1 MNGIF
6 FFIKSLLCKAY
17 EISLFKISCLFF
29 LITSPLV
36 SAQVV
41 INELDSDTP
50 GSDVLEF
57 VELKSA
63 TPNFSL
69 NGYVLVFFNAG
80 STTPYANSAS
90 YYTLDLDGYAT
101 DINGIATFGNPTV
114 SPTPLAIIPNATIQN
129 GPDVVALYQDNASS
143 FPMNTLATAT
153 NLVDAIAYSGSGTTS
168 PTALMTTLGISIC
181 VNENATSSVA
191 THSIQRKNDG
201 TYEVK
206 IPTPGMP
213 NDGSGIL
220 LNTITVSTSQLSYTE
235 GESFAIVFSTSQPIQ
250 NQSLVINFNLTNGN
264 FTASDFTG
272 GLSVTLPVGATAAQ
286 ATIQITDDSANEG
299 DEELLIDLQS
309 VPSGYVTNNDN
320 ITIRIYDNDYT
331 VQSFGTPLNPTYGLV
346 APTIPAGYYN
356 TLEGLSGSALKQ
368 AVQDII
374 ANPSVVRLHSY
385 ADIWDIIRTADQ
397 NPLNSNQVW
406 CMYIESPMAKIDQQ
420 VGSSIVGKW
429 NREHIFCQS
438 RGGFEVSSNDS
449 ADGINFWNATS
460 AVTVVDGVS
469 DAHHIRVENGQEN
482 SSRNNKNYGTVNSA
496 TVYAGPT
503 NSQGSWHGDVARAL
517 FYMAVRFNG
526 LNVVAGDP
534 SEYLQNTTTASGN
547 IGDLATL
554 LTWHQTDPRD
564 DFEMNRNNYIYTW
577 QMNRNPFIDHP
588 SLVNYIF
595 GANYGQQWFSS
606 LSNQQFPSAHIVV
619 YPNPVTDF
627 IKISGVKGKAFA
639 AIHTLTGQL
648 IQNFAFE
655 NEMQVE
661 CKWNPGMYIL
671 TITQGTNIFT
681 TKIIV
686 Q

>member
-6 FFIKSLLCKAY
+6 IFIKSLFYKAY
-17 EISLFKISCLFF
+17 DIPLFKISCLFF
-29 LITSPLV
+29 LLTSPLV

-101 DINGIATFGNPTV
+101 DINGIATFGNSTV

-220 LNTITVSTSQLSYTE
+220 LNTITVSTSQLSYSE

-250 NQSLVINFNLTNGN
+250 NQPLVINFNLTNGN

-286 ATIQITDDSANEG
+286 TTIQITDDSANEG

-346 APTIPAGYYN
+346 MPTIPAGYYD

-588 SLVNYIF
+588 SLVHYIF

-606 LSNQQFPSAHIVV
+606 LSNQQFPTAHIVV

-627 IKISGVKGKAFA
+627 IKISGVKGKAYA